1 MDARQRRDRDSP
13 HRPGHLTPSLP
24 AENCDPIVLRSSSGY
39 DTSDLHQRPIGATAT
54 LGKAGYPHIR
64 SETGGTIDIATGVSE
79 AGFNPLDLLLAS
91 LAACMSMS
99 ARIAARE
106 LGFSDRFSGVSAR
119 TSGEKAKDGPSRF
132 ETLKVVFQFEGTL
145 DRAEQ
150 WEVAHRAEE
159 ICTVSNTL
167 AVKPEIVLEPA

>member
-1 MDARQRRDRDSP
+1 MA
-13 HRPGHLTPSLP
+13 
-24 AENCDPIVLRSSSGY
+24 
-39 DTSDLHQRPIGATAT
+39 DLNQRPVGATAT

-64 SETGGTIDIATGVSE
+64 SETGGAIDIVTAVSE

-106 LGFSDRFSGVSAR
+106 LGLAAGFSGVSAKA
-119 TSGEKAKDGPSRF
+119 SGEKAKEGPSRF
-132 ETLKVVFQFEGTL
+132 ETLTVVFRFEGSLST
-145 DRAEQ
+145 AEQ
-150 WEVAHRAEE
+150 WKIAHRAEE

-167 AVKPEIVLEPA
+167 AVKPEILLELA